1 MGVRRA
7 VDMVLDVAQRKGNKK
22 IYTYGPLIHNPQTV
36 EILRERGVIPA
47 DNIGEIEEGT
57 IVIRAHGIS
66 PLERKKIEEKN
77 VEIIDATCPKVS
89 RVQAIIKKHASLGYT
104 ILIVG
109 DRKHPEVEGLLGY
122 SGGKGIVIG
131 NRDEIDGLHDLD
143 KVCVV
148 AQTTQNVEEYS
159 DVVNVLTKKFPKT
172 TVFNT
177 ICDSTEKR
185 QAEVKELS
193 SEMDIMFIV
202 GGKNSA
208 NTKRLARIS
217 ELQGTPTFHIETVDD
232 LKKISTGRYEKIGVS
247 AGASTPNWVIERVVN
262 YLTGYQR
269 DRKKEGM
276 RRPLNFWV
284 FTVTTDIYSAI
295 GAGCLSLS
303 SMLLQGLNVN
313 IFSIMT
319 ASFYVYSM
327 HTLNRFIDRK
337 RSSIISSFR
346 EDSYLKHKKVYVSS
360 AIISLL
366 LALALSLLTG
376 LAPFLLLLLI
386 SLLGA
391 LYNTRILPQN
401 WSFKRL
407 KDIPGS
413 KNVSMAAAWGI
424 VIAVVP
430 QIGVSLSVTT
440 GTISAFFFTFAVV
453 FVRSAMHDVT
463 DIQSDRLIGRETIPV
478 LIGEE
483 NTRKLLKGIL
493 VIMAAV
499 LVVAHP
505 AGWTSSLSLAL
516 LPCVFYAWICFRFC
530 DRKIRLSV
538 AVLEGILETNYII
551 AGLGAFLWL
560 ILVR

>member
-159 DVVNVLTKKFPKT
+159 DVVNVITKKFPKT

-185 QAEVKELS
+185 QAEVKKLS

-303 SMLLQGLNVN
+303 SMLLQELNVN

-337 RSSIISSFR
+337 HSSIISSFR
-346 EDSYLKHKKVYVSS
+346 EDSYLKHKKVYVNV

-386 SLLGA
+386 SLLGV

-430 QIGVSLSVTT
+430 QIGVSLSVTA
-440 GTISAFFFTFAVV
+440 GTMSAFLFTFAVV
-453 FVRSAMHDVT
+453 LVRSAMHDVS
-463 DIQSDRLIGRETIPV
+463 DIQSDRLIGRETVPV

-493 VIMAAV
+493 IIMAVV
-499 LVVAHP
+499 LVVAYP

-530 DRKIRLSV
+530 DRGTRLSV
-538 AVLEGILETNYII
+538 VILEGILETNYII